1 MEKLLYYSEYLAFTL
16 LGISFLFN
24 LYFLYRL
31 NCIED
36 RLDMQTH
43 FMDSLKR
50 DIKDVEQHQDEDLH
64 IVFTELRNLEEDLK
78 RTENPNKVF

>member
-1 MEKLLYYSEYLAFTL
+1 
-16 LGISFLFN
+16 
-24 LYFLYRL
+24 
-31 NCIED
+31 
-36 RLDMQTH
+36 MQTH